1 MWRNFFD
8 MLRKKY
14 FQTIWK
20 NYNPWKSFYNTNF
33 LELYLSD
40 WKKFVQTNICENFDR
55 KIMATKKYI
64 FVCLKQEKRER
75 KRKRKKKKNG
85 ARTATEPMW
94 TGSPELG
101 AVWISLD
108 SPAGVRRPELAGA
121 TWRAA
126 VACSLQQPPFP
137 ARTKAR
143 GAPPLLGRRRHPTLL
158 PCETPVREK
167 KGGKWREREESGRRK
182 EDNGRIFMISLLF

>member
-55 KIMATKKYI
+55 KIMATKKLHI
-64 FVCLKQEKRER
+64 CLLET
-75 KRKRKKKKNG
+75 RKKGKKKVG
-85 ARTATEPMW
+85 
-94 TGSPELG
+94 
-101 AVWISLD
+101 
-108 SPAGVRRPELAGA
+108 
-121 TWRAA
+121 RA
-126 VACSLQQPPFP
+126 
-137 ARTKAR
+137 
-143 GAPPLLGRRRHPTLL
+143 
-158 PCETPVREK
+158 E
-167 KGGKWREREESGRRK
+167 REREREM
-182 EDNGRIFMISLLF
+182 IFQFPKRFKLKDLNLSWTTSK